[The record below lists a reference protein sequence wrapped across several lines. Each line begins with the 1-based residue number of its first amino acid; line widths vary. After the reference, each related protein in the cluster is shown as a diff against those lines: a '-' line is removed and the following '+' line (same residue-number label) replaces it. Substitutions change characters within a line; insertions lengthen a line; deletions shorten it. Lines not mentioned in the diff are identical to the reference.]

1 MPVDLLF
8 VRLALVRKRDLV
20 SGFLVLVRTRVDGL
34 VLVRAISLVIDV
46 LADRLAALVVV
57 ALGRLR
63 LLGFSGFLERLVRLL
78 QVVEELTGFL
88 YACKMYSQTRVG
100 SFGLGP
106 ADCAR

>member
-1 MPVDLLF
+1 MPVNLLF
-8 VRLALVRKRDLV
+8 VRLAFVRKRDLV
-20 SGFLVLVRTRVDGL
+20 SGFLVLVRTRFAGL
-34 VLVRAISLVIDV
+34 VLVRTISLVMDV
-46 LADRLAALVVV
+46 LADRLATLVVA

-88 YACKMYSQTRVG
+88 YACKPYSQTSVG

-106 ADCAR
+106 ADWAR